1 MKRKYYEP
9 MVDWHEILRQD
20 VLSSSFDEE
29 NGDNLFDWDLE

>member
-9 MVDWHEILRQD
+9 MVDWYEILRQD
-20 VLSSSFDEE
+20 VILSSFDEE